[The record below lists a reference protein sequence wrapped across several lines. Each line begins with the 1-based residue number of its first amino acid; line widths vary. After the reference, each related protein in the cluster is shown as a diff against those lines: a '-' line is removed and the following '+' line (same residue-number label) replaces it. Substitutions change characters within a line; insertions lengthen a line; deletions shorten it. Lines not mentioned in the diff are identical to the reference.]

1 MLRSIASVAA
11 GTIAWGILWA
21 ATSQSLLA
29 AVPESFTADGGTES
43 AGVLLFLL
51 VVSVA
56 LSVLA
61 GWLTARLAPGNAWPH
76 VYALG
81 ALQLAIGLA
90 VQIGSWALM
99 PAWFHIPFLA
109 LLVPGV
115 LVGGR
120 LRLRSR
126 LARAPA

>member
-1 MLRSIASVAA
+1 MVRSIVSVAL
-11 GTIAWGILWA
+11 GTISWGILWV
-21 ATSQSLLA
+21 ATGEALLA
-29 AVPESFTADGGTES
+29 AVPDAFRADGGTES
-43 AGVLLFLL
+43 VGVLLVLL
-51 VVSVA
+51 VMSVVY
-56 LSVLA
+56 SVLA
-61 GWLTARLAPGNAWPH
+61 GWLTARLAPGDAWPH
-76 VYALG
+76 VYALS

-120 LRLRSR
+120 LRLRGR
-126 LARAPA
+126 LAAATA

>member
-1 MLRSIASVAA
+1 MRKFLRVVAIALGLIAMSMA
-11 GTIAWGILWA
+11 TI
-21 ATSQSLLA
+21 
-29 AVPESFTADGGTES
+29 
-43 AGVLLFLL
+43 
-51 VVSVA
+51 
-56 LSVLA
+56 VLA
-61 GWLTARLAPGNAWPH
+61 GWLTARLAPGDAWPH
-76 VYALG
+76 VYALS

-120 LRLRSR
+120 LRLRGR
-126 LARAPA
+126 LAAATA